1 MKFLG
6 CTEDQLCVK
15 ALTVQNLIL
24 VMLILRRNGKD
35 PVGCNY
41 LFSLLDTL
49 TKEATIAI
57 SKLII
62 KDFGVC

>member
-15 ALTVQNLIL
+15 ALTVQNVIL

-35 PVGCNY
+35 PVGRNY

-49 TKEATIAI
+49 TKEAKIAI

-62 KDFGVC
+62 KDLGVC